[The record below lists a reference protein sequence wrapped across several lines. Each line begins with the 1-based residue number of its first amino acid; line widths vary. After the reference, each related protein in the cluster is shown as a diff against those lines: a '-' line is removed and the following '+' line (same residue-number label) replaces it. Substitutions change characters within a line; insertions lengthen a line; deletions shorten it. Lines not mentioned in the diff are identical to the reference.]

1 MKRHTITLGAST
13 TAGGKVISTS
23 SSGSINGVPIA
34 LEGDLIACKAC
45 KGTGKI
51 VCIGPRIPETW
62 NGKQVA
68 LENDLCACGCT
79 PPPHLL
85 TDQYTRYQSISDEA
99 ASSFNAVPDT
109 TAKTGGIT
117 PVRVPSTT
125 DTDDEIIEQ
134 YFSLLDDDDNP
145 LANYRYDLFQ
155 DGKSHAKA
163 VSFSDGKTLAVSG
176 KSELRLMM
184 WHTSDGAT
192 RNG

>member
-45 KGTGKI
+45 KRTGKI

-68 LENDLCACGCT
+68 LENDLCACGCM

-85 TDQYTRYQSISDEA
+85 TDQYTRYQSISDETA
-99 ASSFNAVPDT
+99 ASFNAAPDT
-109 TAKTGGIT
+109 TAQTDGIV
-117 PVRVPSTT
+117 PVHVPSTI

-155 DGKSHAKA
+155 NGKSHVKA
-163 VSFSDGKTLAVSG
+163 ASFSDGKTLMVSG
-176 KSELRLMM
+176 KAELSLMM